1 MYNIYIYMDKLNF
14 FIIIIFSVLIGL
26 YIHFK
31 YYNKLSKYNKSKFI
45 YYFFLYQLCEFQ
57 NLEMLIRQLL
67 LKVNKKILK

>member
-1 MYNIYIYMDKLNF
+1 MDKLNF

-45 YYFFLYQLCEFQ
+45 YYILGF
-57 NLEMLIRQLL
+57 MLISGIVFRFLQ
-67 LKVNKKILK
+67 KKHENMKNDK